1 MKKLIKI
8 TEKEL
13 FNIIQEATVKIIK
26 EEKDFL
32 KKHDIKEIETGLGFS
47 EKEQKWYGWSHRA
60 IYGFGV
66 GTKIKKGDVVYDG
79 KEYTIKNLKQ
89 AKEVAKKFSNEVS

>member
-8 TEKEL
+8 TENEL
-13 FNIIQEATVKIIK
+13 FNIIQEATVKILK

-32 KKHDIKEIETGLGFS
+32 EKHDIKEIETGLGFS
-47 EKEQKWYGWSHRA
+47 EKSQKGVYLHRA
-60 IYGFGV
+60 
-66 GTKIKKGDVVYDG
+66 KSKKGDVVYDG

-89 AKEVAKKFSNEVS
+89 AKEVAKKFSDEVS